1 VIYDEITKPYPLTRR
16 ALLKKTT
23 ILILFA
29 IGPSNLV
36 LAAASAPLS
45 ISNQLSPLNS
55 KRPRRRHT
63 QYIVLH
69 TTEGSEAGALAKIVR
84 FGEANYFVTYSG
96 HVYRIIDKNKIA
108 KHAGRSMWEGRTAI
122 DDWSVGIEVEGY
134 HNKDIKEAQYTA
146 LRELLRQLKS
156 FYHISDKNVLTHSMV
171 AYGRPNRF
179 HNDNHRGRKRCGM
192 IFARPDVRKRL
203 GLESKPT
210 VDPDVKSGRLTVGD
224 RELFSFLFAP
234 YRESVPT
241 RTATAAAEME
251 TPPESRTIDSQWT
264 AWKIARERYN
274 DPTTTYVF
282 PDGKRI
288 AGNQI
293 KDWGQIP
300 YGTQVLLTETDDP
313 QTFEGFLEIGKDGDS
328 PKAIAGAAWKS
339 DTTIYFFPDGLI
351 RTGAELQNR
360 KSWRKFL
367 ENPPTGTRLLVGYVY
382 GGYVKRRRPPATI
395 AGGRWNYPS
404 TYYRKPDG
412 SIVSGD
418 DVDADDIPAGTL
430 IFYQR

>member
-1 VIYDEITKPYPLTRR
+1 LIPVIDEGKPKPLTRR
-16 ALLKKTT
+16 ALLIGSTVLFLPT
-23 ILILFA
+23 ID
-29 IGPSNLV
+29 PSNL
-36 LAAASAPLS
+36 LSAASLS

-55 KRPRRRHT
+55 KRPRRQHT
-63 QYIVLH
+63 RYIVLH
-69 TTEGSEAGALAKIVR
+69 TTEGNETGSLAKIVR
-84 FGEANYFVTYSG
+84 FGEAHYFVANSG

-122 DDWSVGIEVEGY
+122 DNWSVGIEVVGY
-134 HNKDIKEAQYTA
+134 HNKDITETQYTA
-146 LRELLRQLKS
+146 LRELLRQLKAL
-156 FYHISDKNVLTHSMV
+156 YHIPDKDVLTHSMV

-210 VDPDVKSGRLTVGD
+210 GDPDVVSGRLNVGD
-224 RELFSFLFAP
+224 RELFSFLFAHP
-234 YRESVPT
+234 SESV
-241 RTATAAAEME
+241 RSKTATAAAELE

-274 DPTTTYVF
+274 DSNTIYVF

-293 KDWGQIP
+293 NDWGQIP

-328 PKAIAGAAWKS
+328 PKAIAGTAWKS

-360 KSWRKFL
+360 KSWQKLL
-367 ENPPTGTRLLVGYVY
+367 ENPPPGTRLLVGYVY
-382 GGYVKRRRPPATI
+382 GGHVKSRRPPASI
-395 AGGRWNYPS
+395 AGERWNYPS

-412 SIVSGD
+412 SIISGD
-418 DVDADDIPAGTL
+418 DVDADNIQAGTL